1 LATMKDVARIAGVST
16 STVSHVVN
24 NTRFVSD
31 EIRERILSVVADLN
45 YSPSA
50 LARSLK
56 INQTRTLGMI
66 VTTSNN
72 PFFAEVVAGIER
84 ICYQRGYTLV
94 LCNTEGD
101 PDRLSHSLEVLL
113 QKRIDGLL
121 LMCTEARLA
130 SADVFERHP
139 AVPIVVMDWGPLNT
153 KADRI
158 QDNSAHG
165 GYLATRHLIEQG
177 HRKIALI
184 TGPLDKLP
192 AQSRQHGYRQ
202 ALDEA
207 GIAFRSDYVVVGDF
221 EFTGGI
227 TGMQQLLAL
236 DEPPTAVFAG
246 NDVSAVGVYQ
256 ALYRA
261 GLRVPQDISVIGYD
275 DIELARYLTP
285 PLTTI
290 HQPQAALCRQAVDTL
305 LARIQG
311 CDDEPRLIMLEPT
324 LVQRESVQQLNA
336 CT

>member
-1 LATMKDVARIAGVST
+1 MATMKDVARLAGVST

-31 EIRERILSVVADLN
+31 EIRERILKAVAELN

-56 INQTRTLGMI
+56 LNQTRTLGMI

-72 PFFAEVVAGIER
+72 PFFAEVVAGVER

-101 PDRLSHSLEVLL
+101 PERLSHSLEVLL

-121 LMCTEARLA
+121 LMCTEARSA
-130 SADVFERHP
+130 SAEVFERHP

-158 QDNSAHG
+158 QDNSALG
-165 GYLATRHLIEQG
+165 GYLATRHLIEHG
-177 HRKIALI
+177 HQKIGLI

-192 AQSRQHGYRQ
+192 AQSRLDGYRR
-202 ALDEA
+202 ALAEA
-207 GIAFRSDYVVVGDF
+207 DLLFREDYVVTGDF
-221 EFTGGI
+221 KFTGGI
-227 TGMQQLLAL
+227 NGMHQLLAL
-236 DEPPTAVFAG
+236 AEPPTAVFAG

-275 DIELARYLTP
+275 DIELSQYLTP

-290 HQPQAALCRQAVDTL
+290 HQPKEDLCKQAVDVL
-305 LARIQG
+305 LERIHG
-311 CDDEPRLIMLEPT
+311 ADDQPRLITLEPT
-324 LVQRESVQQLNA
+324 LVQRESVYDLYKI
-336 CT
+336 

>member
-1 LATMKDVARIAGVST
+1 MATMKDVARIAGVST

-177 HRKIALI
+177 HHKIALI

-324 LVQRESVQQLNA
+324 LIQRESVQQLNA
-336 CT
+336 CA

>member
-1 LATMKDVARIAGVST
+1 MKDVARLAGVST

-24 NTRFVSD
+24 NSRFVSD
-31 EIRERILSVVADLN
+31 EIRERILKAVADLN

-72 PFFAEVVAGIER
+72 PFFAEVVAGVER

-101 PDRLSHSLEVLL
+101 PARLSHSLEALL

-121 LMCTEARLA
+121 LMCTEARSA
-130 SADVFERHP
+130 SAEVFDRHP
-139 AVPIVVMDWGPLNT
+139 AVPIVVMDWGPLNS

-158 QDNSAHG
+158 QDNSALG

-177 HRKIALI
+177 HRKIGLI

-207 GIAFRSDYVVVGDF
+207 GIAFRPEYIVEGDF
-221 EFTGGI
+221 EFAGGI
-227 TGMQQLLAL
+227 TAMQQLLSL
-236 DEPPTAVFAG
+236 SEHPTAVFAG

-261 GLRVPQDISVIGYD
+261 GLSVPQDISVIGYD

-290 HQPQAALCRQAVDTL
+290 HQPQEELCRKAVDTL
-305 LARIQG
+305 LERIQG
-311 CDDEPRLIMLEPT
+311 ADDEPRLITLEPT
-324 LVQRESVQQLNA
+324 LIQRESVRFIQ
-336 CT
+336 

>member
-1 LATMKDVARIAGVST
+1 MATMKDVARLAGVST

-24 NTRFVSD
+24 STRFVSD
-31 EIRERILSVVADLN
+31 EIRERILKAVAELN

-56 INQTRTLGMI
+56 INQTRTLGMM

-72 PFFAEVVAGIER
+72 PFFAEVVAGVER

-101 PDRLSHSLEVLL
+101 PERLRHNLEVLL

-121 LMCTEARLA
+121 LMCTEGRSA
-130 SADVFERHP
+130 SAEVFGRHP
-139 AVPIVVMDWGPLNT
+139 AVPTVVMDWGPLNSQ
-153 KADRI
+153 ADRI
-158 QDNSAHG
+158 QDNSALG

-177 HRKIALI
+177 HRRIGLI
-184 TGPLDKLP
+184 SGPIDKLP
-192 AQSRQHGYRQ
+192 AQSRQEGYRR
-202 ALDEA
+202 ALTEA
-207 GIAFRSDYVVVGDF
+207 GLPYRQDYVVTGDF
-221 EFTGGI
+221 EFAGGI
-227 TGMQQLLAL
+227 SGMQQLLAL
-236 DEPPTAVFAG
+236 PEPPTAVFAG

-290 HQPQAALCRQAVDTL
+290 HQPQEELCRQAVDIL
-305 LARIQG
+305 LDRIQG
-311 CDDEPRLIMLEPT
+311 ADDAPRLISLEPT
-324 LVQRESVQQLNA
+324 LIRRESVSHLE
-336 CT
+336 

>member
-1 LATMKDVARIAGVST
+1 LATMKDVARLAGVST

-24 NTRFVSD
+24 NSRFVSD
-31 EIRERILSVVADLN
+31 EIRERILQAVADLN

-56 INQTRTLGMI
+56 IKQTRTLGMI

-72 PFFAEVVAGIER
+72 PFFAEVVAGVER

-101 PDRLSHSLEVLL
+101 PERLSHSLEVLL

-121 LMCTEARLA
+121 LMCTEARSA
-130 SADVFERHP
+130 SVAVFDRHP
-139 AVPIVVMDWGPLNT
+139 AVPIVVMDWGPLHT

-158 QDNSAHG
+158 QDNSALG
-165 GYLATRHLIEQG
+165 GYLATRYLIEQG
-177 HRKIALI
+177 HRRIGLI

-192 AQSRQHGYRQ
+192 AQSRQKGYQQ

-207 GIAFRSDYVVVGDF
+207 GIPFQQEYVVAGDF

-227 TGMQQLLAL
+227 SGMHQLLAL
-236 DEPPTAVFAG
+236 AEPPSAVFAG

-261 GLRVPQDISVIGYD
+261 GLTVPQDISVVGYD
-275 DIELARYLTP
+275 DIELAQYLTP

-290 HQPQAALCRQAVDTL
+290 HQPQEDLCRQAVDTL
-305 LARIQG
+305 LDRIQG
-311 CDDEPRLIMLEPT
+311 ADDAPRIISLEPT
-324 LVQRESVQQLNA
+324 LILRESVRHFK
-336 CT
+336 

>member
-31 EIRERILSVVADLN
+31 EIRERILKVVADLH

-72 PFFAEVVAGIER
+72 PFFAEVVAGVER

-101 PDRLSHSLEVLL
+101 PVRLSHSLEVLL

-121 LMCTEARLA
+121 LMCTEARSA

-139 AVPIVVMDWGPLNT
+139 VVPIVVMDWGPLHAT
-153 KADRI
+153 ADRI
-158 QDNSAHG
+158 QDNSALG
-165 GYLATRHLIEQG
+165 GYLATQHLIEQG
-177 HRKIALI
+177 HRKIGLI

-192 AQSRQHGYRQ
+192 AQSRQDGYQQ

-207 GIAFRSDYVVVGDF
+207 GIPFRQEYVVVGDF

-227 TGMQQLLAL
+227 SGMHQLLAL
-236 DEPPTAVFAG
+236 PEPPSAVFAG

-261 GLRVPQDISVIGYD
+261 GLNVPQDISVVGYD
-275 DIELARYLTP
+275 DIELAQYLTP

-290 HQPQAALCRQAVDTL
+290 HQPQEDLCRQAVDTL
-305 LARIQG
+305 LDRIQG
-311 CDDEPRLIMLEPT
+311 ADDEPRIISLEPT
-324 LVQRESVQQLNA
+324 LIQRESVR
-336 CT
+336 CFE

>member
-1 LATMKDVARIAGVST
+1 
-16 STVSHVVN
+16 
-24 NTRFVSD
+24 
-31 EIRERILSVVADLN
+31 
-45 YSPSA
+45 
-50 LARSLK
+50 LK

-72 PFFAEVVAGIER
+72 PFFAEVVAGVER

-101 PDRLSHSLEVLL
+101 PVRLSHSLEVLL

-121 LMCTEARLA
+121 LMCTEARSA
-130 SADVFERHP
+130 SAEVFGRHP
-139 AVPIVVMDWGPLNT
+139 DVPIVVMDWGPLHT

-158 QDNSAHG
+158 QDNSALG
-165 GYLATRHLIEQG
+165 GYLATRYLIEQG
-177 HRKIALI
+177 HRKIGLI

-192 AQSRQHGYRQ
+192 AQSRQDGYQQ

-207 GIAFRSDYVVVGDF
+207 GIPFRQEYVVVGDF

-227 TGMQQLLAL
+227 TGMHQLLAL
-236 DEPPTAVFAG
+236 PEPPSAVFAG

-261 GLRVPQDISVIGYD
+261 GLNVPQDISVVGYD
-275 DIELARYLTP
+275 DIELAQYLTP

-290 HQPQAALCRQAVDTL
+290 HQPQEDLCRQAVDTL
-305 LARIQG
+305 LDRIQG
-311 CDDEPRLIMLEPT
+311 ADDEPRIISLEPT
-324 LVQRESVQQLNA
+324 LIQRESVR
-336 CT
+336 CFE

>member
-1 LATMKDVARIAGVST
+1 MATMKDVARLAGVST

-24 NTRFVSD
+24 NTRFVSN
-31 EIRERILSVVADLN
+31 EIRERILKAVAELN

-72 PFFAEVVAGIER
+72 PFFAEVVAGVER

-101 PDRLSHSLEVLL
+101 PARLSHSLEVLL

-121 LMCTEARLA
+121 LMCTESRSA
-130 SADVFERHP
+130 SAEVFERHP
-139 AVPIVVMDWGPLNT
+139 AVPVVVMDWGPLT
-153 KADRI
+153 SRADRI
-158 QDNSAHG
+158 QDNSALG

-177 HRKIALI
+177 HRRIGLI
-184 TGPLDKLP
+184 SGPVDKLP
-192 AQSRQHGYRQ
+192 AQSRQEGYRR
-202 ALDEA
+202 ALAEA
-207 GIAFRSDYVVVGDF
+207 RIPYRQEYVVTGDF
-221 EFTGGI
+221 EFAGGI

-236 DEPPTAVFAG
+236 PEPPTAVFAG

-290 HQPQAALCRQAVDTL
+290 HQPQEALCRQAVDIL
-305 LARIQG
+305 LDRIQG
-311 CDDEPRLIMLEPT
+311 ADDAPRLVSLEPT
-324 LVQRESVQQLNA
+324 LIRRESVR
-336 CT
+336 CHE

>member
-192 AQSRQHGYRQ
+192 AQSRQYGYRQ

-290 HQPQAALCRQAVDTL
+290 HQPQAALCRQAVDAL

-324 LVQRESVQQLNA
+324 LIQRESVQQLNA

>member
-1 LATMKDVARIAGVST
+1 MKDVARLAGVST

-24 NTRFVSD
+24 NSRFVSD
-31 EIRERILSVVADLN
+31 EIRERILKAVADLN

-72 PFFAEVVAGIER
+72 PFFAEVVAGVER

-101 PDRLSHSLEVLL
+101 PARLSHSLEALL

-121 LMCTEARLA
+121 LMCTEARSA
-130 SADVFERHP
+130 SAEVFGRHP
-139 AVPIVVMDWGPLNT
+139 AVPIVVMDWGPLNS

-158 QDNSAHG
+158 QDNSALG

-177 HRKIALI
+177 HRKIGLI

-207 GIAFRSDYVVVGDF
+207 GIVFQPEYIVEGDF
-221 EFTGGI
+221 EFAGGI
-227 TGMQQLLAL
+227 TAMQQLLSL
-236 DEPPTAVFAG
+236 SEHPTAVFAG

-261 GLRVPQDISVIGYD
+261 GLSVPQDISVIGYD

-290 HQPQAALCRQAVDTL
+290 HQPQEELCRKAVDTL
-305 LARIQG
+305 LERIQG
-311 CDDEPRLIMLEPT
+311 ADDEPRLITLEPT
-324 LVQRESVQQLNA
+324 LIQRESVRFIQ
-336 CT
+336 

>member
-1 LATMKDVARIAGVST
+1 MKDVARLAGVST

-24 NTRFVSD
+24 NSRFVSD
-31 EIRERILSVVADLN
+31 EIRERILKAVADLN

-56 INQTRTLGMI
+56 INQTHTLGMI

-72 PFFAEVVAGIER
+72 PFFAEVVAGVER

-101 PDRLSHSLEVLL
+101 PARLSHSLEALL

-121 LMCTEARLA
+121 LMCTEARSA
-130 SADVFERHP
+130 SAEVFDRHP
-139 AVPIVVMDWGPLNT
+139 AVPIVVMDWGPLNS

-158 QDNSAHG
+158 QDNSALG

-177 HRKIALI
+177 HRKIGLI
-184 TGPLDKLP
+184 TGPLDKSP

-207 GIAFRSDYVVVGDF
+207 GIAFRPEYIVEGDF
-221 EFTGGI
+221 EFAGGI
-227 TGMQQLLAL
+227 TAMQQLLSL
-236 DEPPTAVFAG
+236 SEHPTAVFAG

-261 GLRVPQDISVIGYD
+261 GLSVPQDMSVIGYD

-290 HQPQAALCRQAVDTL
+290 HQPQEELCRKAVDTL

-311 CDDEPRLIMLEPT
+311 ADDEPRLITLEPT
-324 LVQRESVQQLNA
+324 LIQRESVRFIQ
-336 CT
+336 

>member
-1 LATMKDVARIAGVST
+1 MATMKDVARLAGVST

-31 EIRERILSVVADLN
+31 EIRERILKAVAELN

-56 INQTRTLGMI
+56 LNQTRTLGMI

-72 PFFAEVVAGIER
+72 PFFAEVVAGVER

-101 PDRLSHSLEVLL
+101 PERLRHNLEVLL

-121 LMCTEARLA
+121 LMCTESHSA
-130 SADVFERHP
+130 SAEVFGQRP
-139 AVPIVVMDWGPLNT
+139 AIPIVVMDWGPLDS
-153 KADRI
+153 KVDRI
-158 QDNSAHG
+158 QDNSAQG
-165 GYLATRHLIEQG
+165 GYLATRHLLEQG
-177 HRKIALI
+177 HRKIGLI

-192 AQSRQHGYRQ
+192 AQSRLEGYQR
-202 ALDEA
+202 ALEEA
-207 GIAFRSDYVVVGDF
+207 GILFRPEYVVEGDF
-221 EFTGGI
+221 EFAGGI
-227 TGMQQLLAL
+227 AGMHQLLAL
-236 DEPPTAVFAG
+236 AEPPTAVFAG

-261 GLRVPQDISVIGYD
+261 GLQVPQDMSVVGYD

-290 HQPQAALCRQAVDTL
+290 HQPQEDLCRQAVDTL
-305 LARIQG
+305 LDRIQG
-311 CDDEPRLIMLEPT
+311 ADDAPRLIMLEPA
-324 LVQRESVQQLNA
+324 LIQRESV
-336 CT
+336 CFHE

>member
-1 LATMKDVARIAGVST
+1 MATMKDVARIAGVST

-31 EIRERILSVVADLN
+31 EIRERILKVVADLN

-72 PFFAEVVAGIER
+72 PFFAELVAGVER
-84 ICYQRGYTLV
+84 ICYQHGYTLV

-101 PDRLSHSLEVLL
+101 PARLSHSLEALL

-121 LMCTEARLA
+121 LMCTEARSA

-158 QDNSAHG
+158 QDNSARG
-165 GYLATRHLIEQG
+165 GYLATRHLIEKG
-177 HRKIALI
+177 HRKIGFI

-192 AQSRQHGYRQ
+192 AQSRQDGYRQ
-202 ALDEA
+202 ALAEA
-207 GIAFRSDYVVVGDF
+207 GITFRPEYIVVGDF

-227 TGMQQLLAL
+227 VGMQQLLAL

-261 GLRVPQDISVIGYD
+261 GLRVPQDISVMGYD

-290 HQPQAALCRQAVDTL
+290 HQPQEALCRKAVETL
-305 LARIQG
+305 LERIQG
-311 CDDEPRLIMLEPT
+311 VKDEPRLITLEPV
-324 LVQRESVQQLNA
+324 LVQRESIQQLTA
-336 CT
+336 RL

>member
-1 LATMKDVARIAGVST
+1 MATMKDVARLAGVST

-31 EIRERILSVVADLN
+31 EIRERILKAVADLN

-56 INQTRTLGMI
+56 LNQTRTLGMM

-72 PFFAEVVAGIER
+72 PFFAEVVAGVER

-101 PDRLSHSLEVLL
+101 PERLSHNLEVLL

-121 LMCTEARLA
+121 LMCTEARSA
-130 SADVFERHP
+130 SAEVFGRHP

-153 KADRI
+153 IADRI
-158 QDNSAHG
+158 QDNSALG

-177 HRKIALI
+177 HSRIGLI

-192 AQSRQHGYRQ
+192 AQSRQQGYRQ
-202 ALDEA
+202 ALEEA
-207 GIAFRSDYVVVGDF
+207 DIPFRAEYVVEGDF

-227 TGMQQLLAL
+227 SGMHQLLAL
-236 DEPPTAVFAG
+236 AEPPSAVFAG

-261 GLRVPQDISVIGYD
+261 GLRVPQDISVVGYD
-275 DIELARYLTP
+275 DIELSRYLTP

-290 HQPQAALCRQAVDTL
+290 HQPQAELCRQAVDTL
-305 LARIQG
+305 LDRIQG
-311 CDDEPRLIMLEPT
+311 ADDAPRLITLEPK
-324 LVQRESVQQLNA
+324 LIARESVRSLK
-336 CT
+336 

>member
-1 LATMKDVARIAGVST
+1 MKDVARLAGVST

-31 EIRERILSVVADLN
+31 EIRERILKAVADLN

-56 INQTRTLGMI
+56 LNQTRTLGMM

-72 PFFAEVVAGIER
+72 PFFAEVVAGVER

-101 PDRLSHSLEVLL
+101 PERLSHNLEVLL

-121 LMCTEARLA
+121 LMCTEARSA
-130 SADVFERHP
+130 SAEVFGRHP

-153 KADRI
+153 IADRI
-158 QDNSAHG
+158 QDNSALG

-177 HRKIALI
+177 HSRIGLI

-192 AQSRQHGYRQ
+192 AQSRQQGYRQ
-202 ALDEA
+202 ALEEA
-207 GIAFRSDYVVVGDF
+207 DIPFRAEYVVEGDF

-227 TGMQQLLAL
+227 SGMHQLLAL
-236 DEPPTAVFAG
+236 AEPPSAVFAG

-261 GLRVPQDISVIGYD
+261 GLRVPQDISVVGYD
-275 DIELARYLTP
+275 DIELSRYLTP

-290 HQPQAALCRQAVDTL
+290 HQPQAELCRQAVDTL
-305 LARIQG
+305 LDRIQG
-311 CDDEPRLIMLEPT
+311 ADDAPRLITLEPK
-324 LVQRESVQQLNA
+324 LIARESVRSLK
-336 CT
+336 